1 MLTKY
6 VKNGIERSIQ
16 RAGIRMIIPSM
27 LIITVFVLYP
37 IIKSFYMSLYD
48 WNIIK
53 NSKLFLGL
61 GNYLRAFND
70 ERFLNAF
77 KNTVIYTV
85 LYVPILVIL
94 SLIFATLLS
103 YDFKGSKAFKA
114 IIFLPAITS
123 MAIIAIIFRFLLD
136 GDIGLISI
144 YLKNMG
150 FKVKDLL
157 REPDSAMG
165 MIIFVGVW
173 RWIGFN
179 MVIILAGLNS
189 IPESL
194 YESAEIDGA
203 GKVKQFFSITL
214 PLLAPTLSF
223 TIITNLISSFQVFD
237 QVYVMTKGGPLFS
250 TEVLVY
256 YIYYRGFNVFE
267 MGYSSSMAFILF
279 IVILLITLFQLK
291 SFKKAEN
298 NGDYS

>member
-1 MLTKY
+1 MSTKH

-279 IVILLITLFQLK
+279 IVILLITMFQLK

>member
-1 MLTKY
+1 MSTKH

>member
-1 MLTKY
+1 MSTKY

>member
-1 MLTKY
+1 MSTKY

-279 IVILLITLFQLK
+279 IVILLITMFQLK

>member
-1 MLTKY
+1 MSTKY

-203 GKVKQFFSITL
+203 GKVKQF
-214 PLLAPTLSF
+214 
-223 TIITNLISSFQVFD
+223 
-237 QVYVMTKGGPLFS
+237 
-250 TEVLVY
+250 
-256 YIYYRGFNVFE
+256 
-267 MGYSSSMAFILF
+267 
-279 IVILLITLFQLK
+279 
-291 SFKKAEN
+291 
-298 NGDYS
+298 

>member
-1 MLTKY
+1 MSTKH

-16 RAGIRMIIPSM
+16 RAGLRMIIPSM

-70 ERFLNAF
+70 ERFPNAF

-114 IIFLPAITS
+114 IIFLPTITS

-279 IVILLITLFQLK
+279 IVILLITMFQLK

>member
-1 MLTKY
+1 MSTKY

-27 LIITVFVLYP
+27 LIITVLVLYP